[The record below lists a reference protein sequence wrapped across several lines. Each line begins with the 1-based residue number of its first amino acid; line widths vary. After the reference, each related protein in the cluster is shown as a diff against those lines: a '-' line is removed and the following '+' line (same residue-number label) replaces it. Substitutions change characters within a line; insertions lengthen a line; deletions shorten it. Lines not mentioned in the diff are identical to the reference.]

1 MTGSPGE
8 DAFPNV
14 ATREAFGY
22 LTTEPRAW
30 ATVAATLAARAAHP
44 SGPVDA
50 VLTELSGALR
60 DQAAGVDWV
69 AIGERYGGAVD
80 WVAVAR
86 VVAACVAEVTD
97 PAPSKPT
104 DADGLTVTLCTACGR
119 WVAMPAHMPEVSDEA
134 AWALQTEQH
143 WPECPWVLTRGYHT
157 ATERAGGER

>member
-30 ATVAATLAARAAHP
+30 AT
-44 SGPVDA
+44 
-50 VLTELSGALR
+50 
-60 DQAAGVDWV
+60 
-69 AIGERYGGAVD
+69 
-80 WVAVAR
+80 VAVAR

-119 WVAMPAHMPEVSDEA
+119 WVAMPAHTPEVSDEA

-143 WPECPWVLTRGYHT
+143 WPECPWVLTRGFHT
-157 ATERAGGER
+157 ATESAGGERGC

>member
-1 MTGSPGE
+1 VTGSPGE

-44 SGPVDA
+44 DGPEDAVTAHLAQALQALATEWPGYGEPVD
-50 VLTELSGALR
+50 
-60 DQAAGVDWV
+60 WP
-69 AIGERYGGAVD
+69 
-80 WVAVAR
+80 AVAR
-86 VVAACVAEVTD
+86 VVATCVAEVTD

-119 WVAMPAHMPEVSDEA
+119 WVAMPAHTPEVSDEA

-143 WPECPWVLTRGYHT
+143 WPECPWVLTRGFHT
-157 ATERAGGER
+157 ATESAGGER